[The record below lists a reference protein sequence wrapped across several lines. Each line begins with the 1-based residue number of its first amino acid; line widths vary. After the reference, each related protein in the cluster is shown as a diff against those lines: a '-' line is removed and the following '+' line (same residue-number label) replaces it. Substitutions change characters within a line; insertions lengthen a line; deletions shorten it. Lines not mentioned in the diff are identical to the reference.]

1 MHTQAKVNDNFM
13 IYMDVK
19 NLLNSGPVYDPA
31 AGYGL
36 YQFNP
41 AWDDSNFIGRYF
53 RVGAK
58 IDF

>member
-1 MHTQAKVNDNFM
+1 
-13 IYMDVK
+13 
-19 NLLNSGPVYDPA
+19 VYDPG